1 VSGSPPPDAAVGL
14 ALTSLVLVASL
25 MLRQAWR
32 RNSPSRPWLISGAW
46 ALLAVVLVVSGFL
59 QGGARGPAIVLA
71 LGSSVALALVA
82 TGVEFRN
89 ARKKAPRELALE
101 PSERRRVAWRGWLR
115 GVLAGPLAG
124 IAALGCGLA
133 VAICAP
139 GAVQSRMVI
148 GGLMVPFLWAAGMA
162 WTLSDD
168 KILRATAVLTGVSVI
183 TLGAAF
189 LKGAL

>member
-1 VSGSPPPDAAVGL
+1 MAPLAPDALVGL
-14 ALTSLVLVASL
+14 ALAPVPLIGAVL
-25 MLRQAWR
+25 LRKAWGGA
-32 RNSPSRPWLISGAW
+32 NPSRPWLIAGGW
-46 ALLAVVLVVSGFL
+46 GLLALTLAAGATL
-59 QGGARGPAIVLA
+59 LGGARGPAIVLA
-71 LGSSVALALVA
+71 LGSLAALALVA
-82 TGVEFRN
+82 TGVELRD

-101 PSERRRVAWRGWLR
+101 PSERRRIAWRGWLR
-115 GVLAGPLAG
+115 GFLAGPLAG

-148 GGLMVPFLWAAGMA
+148 GGLMVPFLWAGGMA

-168 KILRATAVLTGVSVI
+168 KILRATAVLAGVAVV

>member
-1 VSGSPPPDAAVGL
+1 VIGPLVPNALVGL
-14 ALTSLVLVASL
+14 ALAPLTLVGALL
-25 MLRQAWR
+25 LRKAWDGP
-32 RNSPSRPWLISGAW
+32 SPRRPWLIGGGW
-46 ALLAVVLVVSGFL
+46 GLVVLALALGVVLMGA
-59 QGGARGPAIVLA
+59 ARGPAIVLA
-71 LGSSVALALVA
+71 LGSTVALGLVA
-82 TGVEFRN
+82 TGVELRN
-89 ARKKAPRELALE
+89 AKKKAPRELALE
-101 PSERRRVAWRGWLR
+101 PSDRRRVAWRGWLR
-115 GVLAGPLAG
+115 GFLAGPLAG

-148 GGLMVPFLWAAGMA
+148 GGLMVPFLWAGGMA

-168 KILRATAVLTGVSVI
+168 KILRATAVLTGVSVV

>member
-1 VSGSPPPDAAVGL
+1 MTGTLAPDALLGL
-14 ALTSLVLVASL
+14 ALTPLALVAAL
-25 MLRQAWR
+25 MLRQAWT

-46 ALLAVVLVVSGFL
+46 ALLGVVLAAGGFL
-59 QGGARGPAIVLA
+59 LGGARGPAIVLA
-71 LGSSVALALVA
+71 LGSTAALALVA
-82 TGVEFRN
+82 SGVEFRN
-89 ARKKAPRELALE
+89 AKKKAPRELALE
-101 PSERRRVAWRGWLR
+101 PSERRRIAWRGWLR
-115 GVLAGPLAG
+115 GFLAGPLAG

-139 GAVQSRMVI
+139 GAIQSRMVI
-148 GGLMVPFLWAAGMA
+148 GGLMVPFLWAGGMA

-168 KILRATAVLTGVSVI
+168 KILRATAVLTGVSVV

>member
-1 VSGSPPPDAAVGL
+1 MTGPLAPDALVGL
-14 ALTSLVLVASL
+14 ALTPLALVAAL
-25 MLRQAWR
+25 MLHGAWD
-32 RNSPSRPWLISGAW
+32 RNGPSRPWLIAGAW
-46 ALLAVVLVVSGFL
+46 TLLGATLVASGFL
-59 QGGARGPAIVLA
+59 LGGARGPAIVLA
-71 LGSSVALALVA
+71 LGSTVALALVA

-89 ARKKAPRELALE
+89 AKKKAPRELALE
-101 PSERRRVAWRGWLR
+101 PSERRRIAWRGWLR
-115 GVLAGPLAG
+115 GFLAGPLAG

-148 GGLMVPFLWAAGMA
+148 GGLLVPFLWAGGMA

-168 KILRATAVLTGVSVI
+168 KILRATAVLTGVSVL

>member
-1 VSGSPPPDAAVGL
+1 VTGALFPNALVGL
-14 ALTSLVLVASL
+14 ALTLLTLAGAL
-25 MLRQAWR
+25 LLRKAWR
-32 RNSPSRPWLISGAW
+32 GASPRRPWLIAGGW
-46 ALLAVVLVVSGFL
+46 ALLVLALGLGAVLL
-59 QGGARGPAIVLA
+59 GGARGPAIVLT
-71 LGSSVALALVA
+71 LGSTAALALVA
-82 TGVEFRN
+82 SGVEWRD
-89 ARKKAPRELALE
+89 ARKTAPRELALE
-101 PSERRRVAWRGWLR
+101 PSERRRVVWRGWLR
-115 GVLAGPLAG
+115 GFLAGPLAG

-148 GGLMVPFLWAAGMA
+148 GGLLVPFLWAGGMA

-168 KILRATAVLTGVSVI
+168 KILRATAVLTGIAVT

>member
-1 VSGSPPPDAAVGL
+1 
-14 ALTSLVLVASL
+14 
-25 MLRQAWR
+25 
-32 RNSPSRPWLISGAW
+32 
-46 ALLAVVLVVSGFL
+46 
-59 QGGARGPAIVLA
+59 VLA
-71 LGSSVALALVA
+71 LASTAALTLVGV
-82 TGVEFRN
+82 GVERRD
-89 ARKKAPRELALE
+89 ARRKAPRELALE
-101 PSERRRVAWRGWLR
+101 PSDRRRVAWRGWLR
-115 GVLAGPLAG
+115 GFLAGPLAG
-124 IAALGCGLA
+124 VAALGCGLA

-168 KILRATAVLTGVSVI
+168 RILRATAVLTGVAVV

>member
-1 VSGSPPPDAAVGL
+1 VTGSLAPDTLVGL
-14 ALTSLVLVASL
+14 ALTSLVLVAAL

-32 RNSPSRPWLISGAW
+32 RNSLGRPWLISGAW
-46 ALLAVVLVVSGFL
+46 ALLGTILAASGFL
-59 QGGARGPAIVLA
+59 LGGARGPAIVLA
-71 LGSSVALALVA
+71 LGSTVALALVA

-89 ARKKAPRELALE
+89 AKKKAPRELALE
-101 PSERRRVAWRGWLR
+101 PSERRRIAWRGWLR
-115 GVLAGPLAG
+115 GFLAGPLAG

-133 VAICAP
+133 IAICAP
-139 GAVQSRMVI
+139 GAIQSRMVI
-148 GGLMVPFLWAAGMA
+148 GGLMVPFLWAGGMA

-168 KILRATAVLTGVSVI
+168 KILRATAVLTGVSVV

>member
-1 VSGSPPPDAAVGL
+1 MTGSLAPDTLVGL
-14 ALTSLVLVASL
+14 ALTSLVLVAAL

-32 RNSPSRPWLISGAW
+32 RNSLGRPWLISGAW
-46 ALLAVVLVVSGFL
+46 ALLGTILAASGFL
-59 QGGARGPAIVLA
+59 LGGARGPAIVLA
-71 LGSSVALALVA
+71 LGSTVALALVA

-89 ARKKAPRELALE
+89 AKKKAPRELALE
-101 PSERRRVAWRGWLR
+101 PSERRRIAWRGWLR
-115 GVLAGPLAG
+115 GFLAGPLAG

-133 VAICAP
+133 IAICAP
-139 GAVQSRMVI
+139 GAIQSRMVI
-148 GGLMVPFLWAAGMA
+148 GGLMVPFLWAGGMA

-168 KILRATAVLTGVSVI
+168 KILRATAVLTGVSVV

>member
-1 VSGSPPPDAAVGL
+1 VTGTLAPDALLGL
-14 ALTSLVLVASL
+14 ALTPLALVAAL
-25 MLRQAWR
+25 MLRQAWT

-46 ALLAVVLVVSGFL
+46 ALLGAILAAGGFL
-59 QGGARGPAIVLA
+59 LGGARGPAIVLA
-71 LGSSVALALVA
+71 LGSTAALALVA
-82 TGVEFRN
+82 SGVEFRN
-89 ARKKAPRELALE
+89 AKKKAPRELALE
-101 PSERRRVAWRGWLR
+101 PSERRRIAWRGWLR
-115 GVLAGPLAG
+115 GFLAGPLAG

-139 GAVQSRMVI
+139 GAIQSRMVI
-148 GGLMVPFLWAAGMA
+148 GGLMVPFLWAGGMA

-168 KILRATAVLTGVSVI
+168 KILRATAVLTGVSVV

>member
-1 VSGSPPPDAAVGL
+1 MITPLAPNALVGL
-14 ALTSLVLVASL
+14 ALAPLTLAAVLLLRKAWQGASP
-25 MLRQAWR
+25 R
-32 RNSPSRPWLISGAW
+32 RPWLIVGGW
-46 ALLAVVLVVSGFL
+46 ALVILALGLGAVLL
-59 QGGARGPAIVLA
+59 GGARGPAIVLA
-71 LGSSVALALVA
+71 LGSTVALALVA
-82 TGVEFRN
+82 LGVELRD
-89 ARKKAPRELALE
+89 AKKKAPRELALE
-101 PSERRRVAWRGWLR
+101 PSERRRVVWRGWLR
-115 GVLAGPLAG
+115 GFLAGPLAG

-148 GGLMVPFLWAAGMA
+148 GGLLVPFLWAGGMA

-168 KILRATAVLTGVSVI
+168 KILRATAVLIGVAVA